1 MPTDSDF
8 RRSNRYQ
15 TISIRPESEAI
26 DAFESLM
33 ECAEAPSRERWSTA
47 LCHALS
53 SAVGVSS
60 PRVLVLDAPRPHRVK
75 DGRTVYQRFG
85 SYSRRAHTVRVHNRT
100 ARIGRPVA
108 SKTFAE
114 TVLHELLHHWDF
126 ELLNLDRSLHTSGF
140 YHRLGDL
147 KRKLNAGSTGPAGG

>member
-8 RRSNRYQ
+8 RRSNRYRA
-15 TISIRPESEAI
+15 IFIRPESEAI
-26 DAFESLM
+26 DAFGSLLAC
-33 ECAEAPSRERWSTA
+33 EEAASREHSSTA
-47 LCHALS
+47 LYYALS
-53 SAVGVSS
+53 STVGVSS

-75 DGRTVYQRFG
+75 DGRTVYQRLG
-85 SYSRRAHTVRVHNRT
+85 SYSRRTQTVRVHNLT

-108 SKTFAE
+108 PKTFAE

-126 ELLNLDRSLHTSGF
+126 ELLNLARSLHTSGF

-147 KRKLNAGSTGPAGG
+147 KQKLNAGLTGPTGG